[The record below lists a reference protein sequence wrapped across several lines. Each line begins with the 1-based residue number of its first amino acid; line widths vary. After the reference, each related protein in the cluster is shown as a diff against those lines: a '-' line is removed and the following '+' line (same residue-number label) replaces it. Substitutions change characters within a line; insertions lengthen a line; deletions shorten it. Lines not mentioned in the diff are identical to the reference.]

1 VWTRPLRKLTPRTSY
16 GYAVIHFAAVVLQRP
31 LDPWQQW
38 LVIHAGEMLDDGR
51 PRFKQVLV
59 IVGRQN
65 GKTHLCT
72 VLALFWL
79 YAERWPL
86 VFGTSNKLDYA
97 KDSWENAKD
106 WALETPALAGRTRRP
121 RVGNGAQDLPTADRC
136 HYRIG
141 AANEDGG
148 RSKSIDR
155 AIGDELRQQRDW
167 SAYLAM
173 MPALN
178 ARPKGQVVFIT
189 NMGDDRSVVLNSLR
203 ADALD
208 SIADGQVAR
217 PVGLFEWSAPPG
229 SHPMD
234 VAGWAAANPQLG
246 RRNDYDDI
254 LQAARRVSKP
264 GADPQELAG
273 FLTEILCLGVD
284 NMDPA
289 VAPAAWAACLAP
301 APIDLEQKGRLAACV
316 DVSPDQQHATLSVA
330 TRLEDDRAR
339 VELVESW
346 DGPDA
351 LARVLAELPAWIVR
365 IRPKILGWFPGGPA
379 ATLDATLRDRRAK
392 GGRAAW
398 PPRGVTISEIGAET
412 PAVAMGFSVLVG
424 AGQVVHSG
432 QARLDTQV
440 QIAEKEHKPGERWV
454 FTRSGTGHVDA
465 LYAAAGAV
473 HLARTMALPRGG
485 TRRIRTGTGD

>member
-1 VWTRPLRKLTPRTSY
+1 MRRCSRADTRPLGSITPRVWTRPLRKLTPRTSY

-254 LQAARRVSKP
+254 Y
-264 GADPQELAG
+264 
-273 FLTEILCLGVD
+273 
-284 NMDPA
+284 
-289 VAPAAWAACLAP
+289 
-301 APIDLEQKGRLAACV
+301 
-316 DVSPDQQHATLSVA
+316 
-330 TRLEDDRAR
+330 
-339 VELVESW
+339 
-346 DGPDA
+346 
-351 LARVLAELPAWIVR
+351 
-365 IRPKILGWFPGGPA
+365 
-379 ATLDATLRDRRAK
+379 RRAK
-392 GGRAAW
+392 GGRQAW
-398 PPRGVTISEIGAET
+398 PPRGVTVTELAAGTA
-412 PAVAMGFSVLVG
+412 PAVCMAFAANVLG
-424 AGQVVHSG
+424 RLVVHSG
-432 QARLDTQV
+432 QALLDRQ
-440 QIAEKEHKPGERWV
+440 QEQAEKMWTGDRWV
-454 FTRSGTGHVDA
+454 FTRSGAGHVDA
-465 LYAAAGAV
+465 LYAAAGAD
-473 HLARTMALPRGG
+473 HLVRTMPAPKVYAKRGHYG
-485 TRRIRTGTGD
+485 G